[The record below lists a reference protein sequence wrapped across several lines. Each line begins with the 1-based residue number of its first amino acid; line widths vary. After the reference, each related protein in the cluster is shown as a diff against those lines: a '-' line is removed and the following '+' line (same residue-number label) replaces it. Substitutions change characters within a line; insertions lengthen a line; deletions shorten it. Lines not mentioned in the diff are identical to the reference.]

1 MISKFFQEIVDILAE
16 LFKKQ
21 ESWLILFLLGVGGLT
36 IVALPS
42 IGVFAAV
49 STAIRFV
56 AYFWWFWLFLIIVPM
71 LESTW
76 LFWKQEVFKKSL
88 KFILLEIKIPRI
100 IEKSPQAM
108 EQVLANLHTL
118 RNAPGDVSERYREGE
133 VTVWFSLEIASFG
146 GEVHFYIRCQ
156 KKQKNLV
163 EAAVFSY
170 YPDAELNEV
179 PDYASDFPQ
188 TVEEM
193 YATGK
198 DMWGTEMVLTKD
210 EAYPI
215 KTYVAFES
223 MDDEKK
229 FDPISTFLEVLG
241 KLKTGEIVAMQFLI
255 APGDD
260 SWMKKWSG
268 TLKKLK
274 EPETISVAGGEAG
287 DKKQMPVMRSPGQYA
302 VLEAVE
308 RNLSKPAFD
317 TLIRFCYISPKEIFY
332 DSFARRGLVGAFRQY
347 ASLDLNGLRQNY
359 MVSTRTQV
367 WYWPHIFPKI
377 RNEFKKQRLL
387 VSYIKR
393 DIPPETWMGR
403 VLTSKLFN
411 WNFVSYRFKMNT

>member
-163 EAAVFSY
+163 
-170 YPDAELNEV
+170 DGNGLNE
-179 PDYASDFPQ
+179 
-188 TVEEM
+188 
-193 YATGK
+193 G
-198 DMWGTEMVLTKD
+198 
-210 EAYPI
+210 
-215 KTYVAFES
+215 
-223 MDDEKK
+223 
-229 FDPISTFLEVLG
+229 
-241 KLKTGEIVAMQFLI
+241 
-255 APGDD
+255 
-260 SWMKKWSG
+260 
-268 TLKKLK
+268 
-274 EPETISVAGGEAG
+274 
-287 DKKQMPVMRSPGQYA
+287 
-302 VLEAVE
+302 
-308 RNLSKPAFD
+308 
-317 TLIRFCYISPKEIFY
+317 
-332 DSFARRGLVGAFRQY
+332 
-347 ASLDLNGLRQNY
+347 
-359 MVSTRTQV
+359 
-367 WYWPHIFPKI
+367 
-377 RNEFKKQRLL
+377 
-387 VSYIKR
+387 
-393 DIPPETWMGR
+393 
-403 VLTSKLFN
+403 
-411 WNFVSYRFKMNT
+411 